1 MVDIL
6 DAYIKIGTKLFHFTW
21 EKKGKSKIV
30 HRKNEE
36 KGEFECLRSE
46 SLVFQ
51 SGYLNCILTHKWV
64 EFKISKAITLL
75 AW

>member
-1 MVDIL
+1 MR
-6 DAYIKIGTKLFHFTW
+6 
-21 EKKGKSKIV
+21 EKKNLTS

-51 SGYLNCILTHKWV
+51 MGYPNH
-64 EFKISKAITLL
+64 A
-75 AW
+75 

>member
-51 SGYLNCILTHKWV
+51 SGGTLIVFWPINELNLKYQRQ
-64 EFKISKAITLL
+64 
-75 AW
+75 

>member
-1 MVDIL
+1 MKTIDIL
-6 DAYIKIGTKLFHFTW
+6 NAYVKFKTKLFHLTW
-21 EKKGKSKIV
+21 KKKSKTG

-51 SGYLNCILTHKWV
+51 MGYPNH
-64 EFKISKAITLL
+64 A
-75 AW
+75 